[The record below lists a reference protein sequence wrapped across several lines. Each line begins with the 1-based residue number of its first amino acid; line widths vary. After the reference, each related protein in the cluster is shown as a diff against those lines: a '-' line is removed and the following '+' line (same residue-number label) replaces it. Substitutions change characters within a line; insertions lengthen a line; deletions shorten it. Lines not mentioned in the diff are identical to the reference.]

1 MKTTTKK
8 NLIAGA
14 AGFGVMLG
22 TAVAAYAIPI
32 PFLRDVLNDHLFALV
47 VWSGVT
53 LVGKWT
59 ASVVHRKLP

>member
-32 PFLRDVLNDHLFALV
+32 PFLRDAINDNFFALI

-53 LVGKWT
+53 LVGAKT
-59 ASVVHRKLP
+59 ARFVHGKL